1 MKALTK
7 NTFTKYIF
15 LIGLILFSIVLSS
28 ANFCLADE
36 TLEIQLG
43 NDYLITS
50 DKTIKTTFVSD
61 ERILTLE
68 PFFTIF
74 NEKNVWLIHPQK
86 VGKTNLTLFLD
97 KSDVTFNVTVRPH
110 SQTINN
116 KIIHKNIFEIMPLDI
131 PPSVEDELKLDEPPK
146 AIKKIDNLEVKQ

>member
-1 MKALTK
+1 MKSYIKYTK
-7 NTFTKYIF
+7 NIL
-15 LIGLILFSIVLSS
+15 LIGLISIFLSG

-43 NDYLITS
+43 SDYLITS

-61 ERILTLE
+61 ERVLTLE

-97 KSDVTFNVTVRPH
+97 KSDITFNITVRPH
-110 SQTINN
+110 SSTMND
-116 KIIHKNIFEIMPLDI
+116 KTIHKNIFEIMPLDS
-131 PPSVEDELKLDEPPK
+131 PPSIEEELKLDEPPNINTPEAK
-146 AIKKIDNLEVKQ
+146 

>member
-1 MKALTK
+1 MKSYIKYTK
-7 NTFTKYIF
+7 NIL
-15 LIGLILFSIVLSS
+15 LIGLISIFLSG

-43 NDYLITS
+43 QDYLITS
-50 DKTIKTTFVSD
+50 DKTVKTTFVSD
-61 ERILTLE
+61 ERVLNLE

-110 SQTINN
+110 CETMND
-116 KIIHKNIFEIMPLDI
+116 KTIHKNIFEIMPLDM
-131 PPSVEDELKLDEPPK
+131 PPSVEEELKLDEPPK
-146 AIKKIDNLEVKQ
+146 AIKKIDNPIDKPGVK